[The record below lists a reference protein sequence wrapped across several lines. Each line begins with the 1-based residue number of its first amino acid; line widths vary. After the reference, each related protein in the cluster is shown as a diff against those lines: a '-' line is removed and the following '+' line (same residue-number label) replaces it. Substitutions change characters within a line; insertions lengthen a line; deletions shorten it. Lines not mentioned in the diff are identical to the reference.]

1 MSVVI
6 LVICHF
12 IYQLLFPAPQFLDCL
27 ADHARLDCLQH
38 PDDLGRRY
46 LCIAEMSVASAI
58 SDGVDSDDRHWRAGY
73 AQAVTD
79 VMGTLNR
86 YRKI

>member
-1 MSVVI
+1 MVLAVCQSV
-6 LVICHF
+6 C
-12 IYQLLFPAPQFLDCL
+12 QTLFPTPQPLDRL
-27 ADHARLDCLQH
+27 ADHASLGRLQH
-38 PDDLGRRY
+38 PDDLGRWD